1 MPVAASRGLHLC
13 SEIDP
18 TLQPWSLADGLR
30 LRQVLFNLAGNALK
44 FTLQGSVVLQ
54 VHVLQQR
61 DGGQRLRLQ
70 VTDTGVG
77 ISVERQQ
84 AVFAAYEQA
93 EASTTRRF
101 GGSGLG
107 LSICRELATSM
118 GGHLHLRSV
127 PGKGTTVWLELDL
140 AACAA
145 PLRDRRWHG
154 PRYDRCR
161 RRGCWWPRIIR
172 PTCSCWHNA
181 CASWDCRCTPV
192 ATACRHGRPGRCN
205 RSTWSSPTAPYA
217 AHGWLRAG
225 PGDP

>member
-1 MPVAASRGLHLC
+1 
-13 SEIDP
+13 
-18 TLQPWSLADGLR
+18 LQQWSLADGLR

-93 EASTTRRF
+93 ETSTTRRF

-107 LSICRELATSM
+107 LSICRELAASM
-118 GGHLHLRSV
+118 GAAAPAQRAGQGHHRMA
-127 PGKGTTVWLELDL
+127 GTGL

-145 PLRDRRWHG
+145 PTVVPVLTTAG
-154 PRYDRCR
+154 NGAAAGAGA
-161 RRGCWWPRIIR
+161 GC
-172 PTCSCWHNA
+172 
-181 CASWDCRCTPV
+181 
-192 ATACRHGRPGRCN
+192 
-205 RSTWSSPTAPYA
+205 
-217 AHGWLRAG
+217 
-225 PGDP
+225 